1 MIDLEMT
8 QLKKT
13 PQTNKQ
19 TTAAQMPLW
28 SSFSLLQFF
37 KHFRDNF
44 HLKIWEE
51 SKASRI

>member
-1 MIDLEMT
+1 MIYLEMT
-8 QLKKT
+8 HFKKN
-13 PQTNKQ
+13 PQ

-28 SSFSLLQFF
+28 PSLSLLQFF

-51 SKASRI
+51 GKTSRR